1 MSYGTGMSSD
11 QQQQQYAP
19 PPESRATTVLRD
31 AVRVNEESQLIG
43 QNTMSSMVGQ
53 REQLENSH
61 RQVEETR
68 EMTRE
73 AHKKLNDLQRR
84 LRIEQLTLTGM
95 VVALAVIDCLLIYR
109 LATNHGKL

>member
-1 MSYGTGMSSD
+1 MSYGTGMSSN
-11 QQQQQYAP
+11 QQQQYAP
-19 PPESRATTVLRD
+19 PPESRATTILRD

-43 QNTMSSMVGQ
+43 QNTMSAMVGQ

>member
-1 MSYGTGMSSD
+1 MSAYDPPSPQQ
-11 QQQQQYAP
+11 QQQQQYV
-19 PPESRATTVLRD
+19 PESRATTVLRD

-43 QNTMSSMVGQ
+43 QNTMSQMVGQ

-68 EMTRE
+68 GLTQE

-84 LRIEQLTLTGM
+84 IRMEQLLLTGT
-95 VVALAVIDCLLIYR
+95 VIALFVIDCLLVYR
-109 LATNHGKL
+109 LATNHWKL